1 MIRTTGAPQRNG
13 AVAERRCRRG
23 FSLVELLVVIGIVG
37 TLIGLLLPAVQQ
49 VRESSRRAACSNNLR
64 QSCLAVLAYE
74 SARRTLPPGSD
85 QNPRGP
91 SLPQGTQFAWSSFVL
106 PYIGE
111 AALAERIDR
120 SKAWNAPGGN
130 DTCSDTWISTYVC
143 ASGRVNS
150 VGKADYVG
158 VSGNVIAVDGAFI
171 GAVGTTNGLLIPLD
185 VTRQSPV
192 RTAEVT
198 DGLSQTLMV
207 AEAVDRCDPAIAEE
221 IGFTYGRW
229 AWVNHFAQS
238 MPFINM
244 PGSDI
249 HSHHIGGANV
259 ACGDGRVTFLGDAT
273 DPAVLAGLCTRNGGE
288 TPASAVAM
296 R

>member
-1 MIRTTGAPQRNG
+1 MTRLPIAPKLNG
-13 AVAERRCRRG
+13 ALARRNCRRG

-49 VRESSRRAACSNNLR
+49 ARESSRRAACSNNLR
-64 QSCLAVLAYE
+64 QSSLAVIAYE
-74 SARRTLPPGSD
+74 SARRALPPGSD
-85 QNPRGP
+85 QVPRPG
-91 SLPQGTQFAWSSFVL
+91 LPQGSQFAWSSFVL

-111 AALAERIDR
+111 TALAERIDR

-185 VTRQSPV
+185 ATRQSPV

-259 ACGDGRVTFLGDAT
+259 TFGDGRVALLGDAT

-288 TPASAVAM
+288 TQASAVAM
-296 R
+296 Q